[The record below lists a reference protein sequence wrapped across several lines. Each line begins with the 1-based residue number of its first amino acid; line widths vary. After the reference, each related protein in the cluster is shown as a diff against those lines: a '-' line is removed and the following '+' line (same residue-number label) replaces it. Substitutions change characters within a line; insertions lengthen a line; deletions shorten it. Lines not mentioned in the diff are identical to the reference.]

1 MIISLEN
8 CKKTKAVVPFFKL
21 GACIKSIFHILM
33 VVMIVIVISPI
44 AVAVMV

>member
-1 MIISLEN
+1 MINSLESY
-8 CKKTKAVVPFFKL
+8 KETESIIPFFRL
-21 GACIKSIFHILM
+21 GGCIKSIFHILT